1 MNPAF
6 NWAPSM
12 YKTFHWVPA
21 GNINMNTA
29 RLVMNR
35 DIVTRQ
41 VSLKPIT
48 QAETQKRLRLQKG
61 SFFLKK
67 GRDRYSWTGDTF
79 PLKVSFYPQKLKV
92 MTPYLSAEIDM
103 RLAISIK
110 DQTQDGYRDI
120 KRLKA
125 AGLGE
130 GRTMERKR
138 DLNEEDPRGI
148 SLPKAENVFDHVVC
162 LKRPELNSRSRT
174 Q

>member
-1 MNPAF
+1 
-6 NWAPSM
+6 M

-67 GRDRYSWTGDTF
+67 GRDRYS
-79 PLKVSFYPQKLKV
+79 
-92 MTPYLSAEIDM
+92 
-103 RLAISIK
+103 
-110 DQTQDGYRDI
+110 
-120 KRLKA
+120 
-125 AGLGE
+125 
-130 GRTMERKR
+130 
-138 DLNEEDPRGI
+138 
-148 SLPKAENVFDHVVC
+148 
-162 LKRPELNSRSRT
+162 
-174 Q
+174 